1 MRPCNSASYTA
12 DLIVRFGYVPFV
24 SCQRRTEPISSRFM
38 SAPMLESYG
47 EPVPQSPE
55 YMALYG
61 VALVPGFGALTAW
74 LSGWK
79 ASMTCCPGQVAP
91 GMVISWT
98 LFCHGACGNRWSLL
112 DIHIP

>member
-12 DLIVRFGYVPFV
+12 DLIVRLGYVPFA

-55 YMALYG
+55 YMFAYG
-61 VALVPGFGALTAW
+61 VVVWPLAPGFGAVTDW

-79 ASMTCCPGQVAP
+79 ASMTCWPGQVAP
-91 GMVISWT
+91 GMVSSCVLI
-98 LFCHGACGNRWSLL
+98 CHVA
-112 DIHIP
+112 

>member
-12 DLIVRFGYVPFV
+12 DLIVRLGYVPFA
-24 SCQRRTEPISSRFM
+24 SCQRSTEPISSRFM
-38 SAPMLESYG
+38 IAPMFESYG

-55 YMALYG
+55 YMLLYG
-61 VALVPGFGALTAW
+61 VALVPGFGAVTDW

-91 GMVISWT
+91 GMVSSCVLI
-98 LFCHGACGNRWSLL
+98 CHVACEKR
-112 DIHIP
+112 

>member
-1 MRPCNSASYTA
+1 MSPCNSASYTA
-12 DLIVRFGYVPFV
+12 DLIVRFGYVPFA

-55 YMALYG
+55 YMPAYG
-61 VALVPGFGALTAW
+61 VLLLFVLGALTPW

-79 ASMTCCPGQVAP
+79 ASMTCCPGHAAP
-91 GMVISWT
+91 GMVSSWV
-98 LFCHGACGNRWSLL
+98 LICHVA
-112 DIHIP
+112 

>member
-12 DLIVRFGYVPFV
+12 DLIVRLGYVPFA

-38 SAPMLESYG
+38 IAPMLESYG

-61 VALVPGFGALTAW
+61 VAEVPGLGADTLCE
-74 LSGWK
+74 SGWK
-79 ASMTCCPGQVAP
+79 ASMTCCPGQAAP
-91 GMVISWT
+91 GIVSSWT
-98 LFCHGACGNRWSLL
+98 LICQVACGNRWSRL
-112 DIHIP
+112 DMY